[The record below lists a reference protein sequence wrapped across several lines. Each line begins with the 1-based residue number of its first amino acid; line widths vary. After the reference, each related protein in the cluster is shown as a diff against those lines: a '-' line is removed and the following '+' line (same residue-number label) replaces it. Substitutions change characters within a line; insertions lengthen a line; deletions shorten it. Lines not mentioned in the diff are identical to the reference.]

1 MQKLDMK
8 GRWFVDESG
17 RRVILRG
24 VNLGGDCKVP
34 WPDGGTEHPSDF
46 SDHRTVS
53 FIGRPFPL
61 AEADE
66 HLARLK
72 HWGFNCLRLL
82 TTWEAVEHAGPGR
95 YDTAY
100 LDYFT
105 EVARKA
111 GAHGL
116 YVFVDFHQ
124 DVWSRMSGG
133 DGAPGWTFEAVGLDF
148 TKFHAAGAAHVMQH
162 KYDYKK
168 GGRQDAYPQ
177 MSWSSNYRL
186 PANAIMWTL
195 FFAGRD
201 ITPQFAIEGRNVQ
214 DYLQDHYIGAMR
226 QVALRVKDM
235 PHVIGFDTLNEPGE
249 GWIGEPL
256 LRREAGDSTGMTDLR
271 PGLAISPMD
280 AMLLAIGVPRKVPFI
295 AMDRETRVMKVLREE
310 TLNPDGIS
318 IWTRD
323 CPFEQA
329 GAYDAK
335 DRKGPVNEQF
345 FTHRGGRKLSIEADY
360 MNPFFHR
367 VADAVRAVRPDW
379 MVFAEVSPFRAF
391 AGEGFAPGA
400 PPRTVNASHWYDILT
415 LGSKKFSPKELRADL
430 DDRGAQEIV
439 AGKYTAQLGHIA
451 KIADGLGPDGA
462 PTLIGE
468 FGIPFDLNEGAAYA
482 AWQSGDRSSRPWK
495 EHELALCLMYEAMD
509 RLLISST
516 QWNYTAANRNDAAT
530 GDTWNQEDLSIYSKD
545 QSTGPN
551 DPDSG
556 GRAVKGFCRPY
567 ARRIQGEPTAAKF
580 DLHAGSFTLAFDAD
594 PAVQAPTEIFVPL
607 IHFPSGAKVDAPGC
621 DAEWL
626 GQTILHIR
634 AKTPGPKA
642 VTVTRI

>member
-72 HWGFNCLRLL
+72 HWGFNCVRLL
-82 TTWEAVEHAGPGR
+82 TTWEAVEHAGPGQH
-95 YDTAY
+95 DEAY
-100 LDYFT
+100 LDYYA
-105 EVARKA
+105 EVSRRA
-111 GAHGL
+111 GKFGL

-162 KYDYKK
+162 KYDYAK
-168 GGRQDAYPQ
+168 GGRQDGYPQ

-195 FFAGRD
+195 FFAGHD
-201 ITPQFAIEGRNVQ
+201 MTPDFEIDGRNVQ
-214 DYLQDHYIGAMR
+214 DYLQAHYIGAMR
-226 QVALRVKDM
+226 AIAERVKDQ

-249 GWIGEPL
+249 GWIGQKLTRGEHHD
-256 LRREAGDSTGMTDLR
+256 ATGMADLR

-280 AMLLAIGVPRKVPFI
+280 ALLAARGVPRQVPFL
-295 AMDRETRVMKVLREE
+295 AMDRETRAVREIRRE
-310 TLNPDGIS
+310 TLNPNGVS
-318 IWTRD
+318 IWTGD
-323 CPFEQA
+323 CPFEAA
-329 GAYDAK
+329 GAYNFKNRTAPID
-335 DRKGPVNEQF
+335 EQF
-345 FTHRGGRKLSIEADY
+345 FTHRGGRKLSVEADY

-367 VADAVRAVRPDW
+367 VAAAIRAVRSDW
-379 MVFAEVSPFRAF
+379 MLFAEVSPFRAF
-391 AGEGFAPGA
+391 AGTGFAPGA
-400 PPRTVNASHWYDILT
+400 PERTVNASHWYDIQT
-415 LGSKKFSPKELRADL
+415 LGSKRFRPRELRDNP
-430 DDRGAQEIV
+430 DDATAQDAV
-439 AGKYTAQLGHIA
+439 AGKYTAQLAHIA
-451 KIADGLGPDGA
+451 KIADTLGSEGA

-468 FGIPFDLNEGAAYA
+468 FGIPFDLEEGEAYA
-482 AWQSGDRSSRPWK
+482 QWANGDRSSKPWRS
-495 EHELALCLMYEAMD
+495 HELALRLMYEAMD
-509 RLLISST
+509 RLLLSST
-516 QWNYTAANRNDAAT
+516 QWNYTAANRNEAAV
-530 GDTWNQEDLSIYSKD
+530 GDNWNQEDLSIYSRD
-545 QSTGPN
+545 QGTGPN

-556 GRAVKGFCRPY
+556 GRAVKGFSRPY
-567 ARRIQGEPTAAKF
+567 ARRVQGVPNAVKF
-580 DLHAGSFTLAFDAD
+580 DAATGTFTLTFYAD
-594 PAVQAPTEIFVPL
+594 PKIVEPTEIFVPT
-607 IHFPSGAKVDAPGC
+607 IHFPRGIRIDAPGC
-621 DAEWL
+621 RIVSN
-626 GQTILHIR
+626 GQGIVELAADSAGER
-634 AKTPGPKA
+634 
-642 VTVTRI
+642 TVRISRL

>member
-1 MQKLDMK
+1 MQKLGMK
-8 GRWFVDESG
+8 GRWFVDETG

-66 HLARLK
+66 HLARIK

-82 TTWEAVEHAGPGR
+82 TTWEAVEHAGPGQ
-95 YDTAY
+95 YDAAY

-105 EVARKA
+105 EICARA
-111 GAHGL
+111 GKFGL

-162 KYDYKK
+162 KYDYAK
-168 GGRQDAYPQ
+168 GGRQDTYPQ

-201 ITPQFAIEGRNVQ
+201 MTPDFKIDGKNVQ

-226 QVALRVKDM
+226 AIAQRVKDM

-249 GWIGEPL
+249 GWIGEAL
-256 LRREAGDSTGMTDLR
+256 TRSQHSDSTGMADLR

-280 AMLLAIGVPRKVPFI
+280 AMLMARGVAREVPYL
-295 AMDRETRVMKVLREE
+295 AMDRETRSMKEVRKV
-310 TLNPDGIS
+310 TLNPDHVS

-323 CPFEQA
+323 CPFEAA
-329 GAYDAK
+329 GAYDSVN
-335 DRKGPVNEQF
+335 RTNPVNEQF
-345 FTHRGGRKLSIEADY
+345 FTHRGGRKLAIEADY
-360 MNPFFHR
+360 MNPFFAK
-367 VADAVRAVRPDW
+367 VAAAIRAVRDDW

-400 PPRTVNASHWYDILT
+400 PERTVNASHWYDIQT
-415 LGSKKFSPKELRADL
+415 LGSKRFRPKELRDNP
-430 DDRGAQEIV
+430 DDPAAQDAV
-439 AGKYTAQLGHIA
+439 AGKYTAQLAHIA
-451 KIADGLGPDGA
+451 KLGDTLGPEGA

-468 FGIPFDLNEGAAYA
+468 FGIPYDLEEGEAYA
-482 AWQSGDRSSRPWK
+482 AWASGDRSSKPWRS
-495 EHELALCLMYEAMD
+495 HELALRLMYEAMD

-530 GDTWNQEDLSIYSKD
+530 GDNWNQEDLSIYSRD
-545 QSTGPN
+545 QGTGPN
-551 DPDSG
+551 DPNSG
-556 GRAVKGFCRPY
+556 GRAVKGFSRPY
-567 ARRIQGEPTAAKF
+567 ARRIQGEPKSAKF
-580 DLHAGSFTLAFDAD
+580 DAADGTFTLVFDAD
-594 PAVQAPTEIFVPL
+594 PKIDAPTEIYVPTL
-607 IHFPSGAKVDAPGC
+607 HFPQGVKVVAPGC
-621 DAEWL
+621 KTVTTGQLVELKAE
-626 GQTILHIR
+626 T
-634 AKTPGPKA
+634 AGPK
-642 VTVTRI
+642 TVTISRL

>member
-1 MQKLDMK
+1 MQKLDIR

-53 FIGRPFPL
+53 FVGRPFPL
-61 AEADE
+61 GEADE

-82 TTWEAVEHAGPGR
+82 TTWEAVEHAGPGQ
-95 YDTAY
+95 YDEAY
-100 LDYFT
+100 LDYFA
-105 EVARKA
+105 EVSRRA
-111 GAHGL
+111 GKFGL

-148 TKFHAAGAAHVMQH
+148 TKFHAAGAAHVMQY
-162 KYDYKK
+162 KYDYAK

-177 MSWSSNYRL
+177 MTWSSNYRL
-186 PANAIMWTL
+186 PANQIMWTL

-201 ITPQFAIEGRNVQ
+201 MVPQFVIDGRNVQ
-214 DYLQDHYIGAMR
+214 DYLQEHYIGAMR
-226 QVALRVKDM
+226 AVAQRVKDQ

-249 GWIGEPL
+249 GFIGEPL
-256 LRREAGDSTGMTDLR
+256 LRRDATDSTGMSDLR
-271 PGLAISPMD
+271 AGLAISPMD
-280 AMLLAIGVPRKVPFI
+280 SLLIARGVPRKVPYM
-295 AMDRETRVMKVLREE
+295 AMDRATGKMTEMRQE
-310 TLNPDGIS
+310 TLNPKGVS
-318 IWTRD
+318 IWTHT
-323 CPFEQA
+323 CPFEEA
-329 GAYDAK
+329 GAYDFANR
-335 DRKGPVNEQF
+335 DAPVNDQF
-345 FTHRGGRKLSIEADY
+345 FTHRDGRKLSIEADY

-367 VADAVRAVRPDW
+367 VADAIRGVRSDW
-379 MVFAEVSPFRAF
+379 LVFAEVSPFRAF

-400 PPRTVNASHWYDILT
+400 PERTVNASHWYDIQT
-415 LGSKKFSPKELRADL
+415 LASKRFRPRELRENM
-430 DDRGAQEIV
+430 DDPDAQEAV
-439 AGKYTAQLGHIA
+439 AGKYTAQLAHIT
-451 KIADGLGPDGA
+451 KIAESLGKDGA

-468 FGIPFDLNEGAAYA
+468 FGIPFDLDEGAAYA
-482 AWQSGDRSSRPWK
+482 AWASGDRSSKPWRS
-495 EHELALCLMYEAMD
+495 HELSLRLMYDAMD

-530 GDTWNQEDLSIYSKD
+530 GDNWNQEDLSIYSCD

-551 DPDSG
+551 DPNSG

-567 ARRIQGEPTAAKF
+567 ARRVQGEPKEARF
-580 DLHAGSFTLAFDAD
+580 DARSATFTLTFDAEPD
-594 PAVQAPTEIFVPL
+594 LPAPTEIFVPL
-607 IHFPSGAKVDAPGC
+607 IHFPNGAKVDAPNC
-621 DAEWL
+621 DAEWI
-626 GQTILHIR
+626 GQTVLQIR
-634 AKTPGPKA
+634 ARTRGPKTI
-642 VTVTRI
+642 TVTQL

>member
-1 MQKLDMK
+1 MQKLDIK

-66 HLARLK
+66 HLARLR

-82 TTWEAVEHAGPGR
+82 TTWEAVEHAGPGQ
-95 YDTAY
+95 YGEAY
-100 LDYFT
+100 LDYFA
-105 EVARKA
+105 EVSRRA
-111 GAHGL
+111 GKLGL
-116 YVFVDFHQ
+116 YVFIDFHQ

-148 TKFHAAGAAHVMQH
+148 TKFHAAGAAHVMQY
-162 KYDYKK
+162 KYDYAK

-177 MSWSSNYRL
+177 MTWSSNYRL
-186 PANAIMWTL
+186 PANQIMWTL

-201 ITPQFAIEGRNVQ
+201 MTPQFMIDGKNVQ

-226 QVALRVKDM
+226 AVAGRVKDQ

-249 GWIGEPL
+249 GFIGEPL
-256 LRREAGDSTGMTDLR
+256 LRRDATDSTGMSDLR
-271 PGLAISPMD
+271 AGLAISPMD
-280 AMLLAIGVPRKVPFI
+280 SLLSARGVPRKVPYM
-295 AMDRETRVMKVLREE
+295 AMDRATGKMTEVRQE

-318 IWTRD
+318 IWTRS
-323 CPFEQA
+323 CPFEEA
-329 GAYDAK
+329 GAYDSANR
-335 DRKGPVNEQF
+335 DAPVNDQF
-345 FTHRGGRKLSIEADY
+345 FTHRDGRKLSIEADY

-367 VADAVRAVRPDW
+367 VADAIRAIRHDW
-379 MVFAEVSPFRAF
+379 LVFAEVSPFRAF

-400 PPRTVNASHWYDILT
+400 PERTVNASHWYDIQT
-415 LGSKKFSPKELRADL
+415 LASKRFRPRELRENMDDAD
-430 DDRGAQEIV
+430 AQDAV
-439 AGKYTAQLGHIA
+439 AGKYAAQLAHIT
-451 KIADGLGPDGA
+451 KIADSLSKDSA

-468 FGIPFDLNEGAAYA
+468 FGIPFDLDEGAAYA
-482 AWQSGDRSSRPWK
+482 AWASGDRSSKPWRS
-495 EHELALCLMYEAMD
+495 HETALRLMYDAMD

-530 GDTWNQEDLSIYSKD
+530 GDNWNQEDLSIYSRD
-545 QSTGPN
+545 QGTGPN
-551 DPDSG
+551 DPNSG
-556 GRAVKGFCRPY
+556 GRVVKGFCRPY
-567 ARRIQGEPTAAKF
+567 ARRVQGEPKEARF
-580 DLHAGSFTLAFDAD
+580 DSRSATFTLTFDAE
-594 PAVQAPTEIFVPL
+594 PNLPAPTEIFVPL
-607 IHFPSGAKVDAPGC
+607 IHFPNGAKVDAPNC
-621 DAEWL
+621 DAEWI
-626 GQTILHIR
+626 GQTVLQLR
-634 AKTPGPKA
+634 AKTRGPKTI
-642 VTVTRI
+642 TVTQL

>member
-1 MQKLDMK
+1 MQKLGMK

-34 WPDGGTEHPSDF
+34 WPDGGTEHSSDF

-82 TTWEAVEHAGPGR
+82 TTWEAVEHTGPGQ
-95 YDTAY
+95 YDKAY
-100 LDYFT
+100 LDYF
-105 EVARKA
+105 EDIARRA
-111 GAHGL
+111 GKFGL

-148 TKFHAAGAAHVMQH
+148 SKFHAAGAAHVMQH
-162 KYDYKK
+162 KYDYAK

-201 ITPQFAIEGRNVQ
+201 MTPDFKIDGRNVQ

-226 QVALRVKDM
+226 AIAERVKDM

-249 GWIGEPL
+249 GWIGEKL
-256 LRREAGDSTGMTDLR
+256 TRREAGDSTGMADLR

-280 AMLLAIGVPRKVPFI
+280 AMLAARGVPRKVPFI
-295 AMDRETRVMKVLREE
+295 AMDRETRSMKVLREE
-310 TLNPDGIS
+310 TLNPNGVS

-323 CPFEQA
+323 CPFEAA
-329 GAYDAK
+329 GAYDSINRS
-335 DRKGPVNEQF
+335 DPVNEQF
-345 FTHRGGRKLSIEADY
+345 FTHRNGRKLSIEADY
-360 MNPFFHR
+360 MNPFFAK
-367 VADAVRAVRPDW
+367 VAAAIRAVRDDW

-400 PPRTVNASHWYDILT
+400 PERTVNASHWYDIQT
-415 LGSKKFSPKELRADL
+415 LGSKRFRPKELRDNP
-430 DDRGAQEIV
+430 DDPAAQDIV
-439 AGKYTAQLGHIA
+439 AGKYTAQLAHIT
-451 KIADGLGPDGA
+451 KLGDTLGPEGA

-468 FGIPFDLNEGAAYA
+468 FGIPYDLDEGEAYA
-482 AWQSGDRSSRPWK
+482 AWASGDRSSKPWRA
-495 EHELALCLMYEAMD
+495 HELALRLMYEAMD

-516 QWNYTAANRNDAAT
+516 QWNYTAGNRNDAAT
-530 GDTWNQEDLSIYSKD
+530 GDNWNQEDLSIYSRD

-556 GRAVKGFCRPY
+556 GRAVKGFSRAY
-567 ARRIQGEPTAAKF
+567 ARRVQGEPKSAKF
-580 DLHAGSFTLAFDAD
+580 DAAAGTFTLVFDAD
-594 PAVQAPTEIFVPL
+594 PRIDAPTEIYVPT
-607 IHFPSGAKVDAPGC
+607 IHFPRGAKVDAPGC
-621 DAEWL
+621 KMVITGQLVELKAE
-626 GQTILHIR
+626 T
-634 AKTPGPKA
+634 AGPK
-642 VTVTRI
+642 TVTISRL

>member
-1 MQKLDMK
+1 MPKSEMPKLGMK
-8 GRWFVDESG
+8 GRWFVDETG

-66 HLARLK
+66 HLARLR

-82 TTWEAVEHAGPGR
+82 TTWEAVEHAGPGQ
-95 YDTAY
+95 YDQAY
-100 LDYFT
+100 LDYFA
-105 EVARKA
+105 EVSRRA
-111 GAHGL
+111 GAFGL

-162 KYDYKK
+162 KYDYEK
-168 GGRQDAYPQ
+168 GGRQAAYPQ

-201 ITPQFAIEGRNVQ
+201 MTPDFRIDGRNVQ

-226 QVALRVKDM
+226 AVAERVKDM

-249 GWIGEPL
+249 GWIGEAL
-256 LRREAGDSTGMTDLR
+256 TRSHHADSTGMADLR

-280 AMLLAIGVPRKVPFI
+280 ALLMARGVPRQVPFL
-295 AMDRETRVMKVLREE
+295 AMDRETRTMKEVREE
-310 TLNPDGIS
+310 TLNPNGIS

-329 GAYDAK
+329 GAYDSKNRSA
-335 DRKGPVNEQF
+335 PMNEQF
-345 FTHRGGRKLSIEADY
+345 FTHKNGRKLAIEADY

-367 VADAVRAVRPDW
+367 VADAIRAVRNDW
-379 MVFAEVSPFRAF
+379 LVFAEVSPFRAF

-400 PPRTVNASHWYDILT
+400 PERAVNASHWYDIQT
-415 LGSKKFSPKELRADL
+415 LGSKRFRPKELRENP
-430 DDRGAQEIV
+430 DDPEAQDVV
-439 AGKYTAQLGHIA
+439 AGKYTAQLAHIA
-451 KIADGLGPDGA
+451 KIADSLGPDGA
-462 PTLIGE
+462 PTMIGE
-468 FGIPFDLNEGAAYA
+468 FGIPYDLDEGEAYA
-482 AWQSGDRSSRPWK
+482 A
-495 EHELALCLMYEAMD
+495 
-509 RLLISST
+509 
-516 QWNYTAANRNDAAT
+516 
-530 GDTWNQEDLSIYSKD
+530 
-545 QSTGPN
+545 
-551 DPDSG
+551 
-556 GRAVKGFCRPY
+556 
-567 ARRIQGEPTAAKF
+567 
-580 DLHAGSFTLAFDAD
+580 
-594 PAVQAPTEIFVPL
+594 
-607 IHFPSGAKVDAPGC
+607 
-621 DAEWL
+621 
-626 GQTILHIR
+626 
-634 AKTPGPKA
+634 
-642 VTVTRI
+642 

>member
-1 MQKLDMK
+1 MQKLGMK

-61 AEADE
+61 TEADE

-82 TTWEAVEHAGPGR
+82 TTWEAVEHAGPGQ
-95 YDTAY
+95 YDKAY
-100 LDYFT
+100 LDYF
-105 EVARKA
+105 EDVARRA
-111 GAHGL
+111 GRFGL

-148 TKFHAAGAAHVMQH
+148 SKFHAAGAAHVMQH
-162 KYDYKK
+162 KYDYAK

-201 ITPQFAIEGRNVQ
+201 MTPDFRIEGRNVQ
-214 DYLQDHYIGAMR
+214 DYLQDHYIGSMR
-226 QVALRVKDM
+226 AIAERVKDM

-256 LRREAGDSTGMTDLR
+256 TRRHNTDSTGMADMR

-280 AMLLAIGVPRKVPFI
+280 AMLAARGVPRKVPFL
-295 AMDRETRVMKVLREE
+295 AMDRETRSMKVVREE
-310 TLNPDGIS
+310 TLNPNGVS

-323 CPFEQA
+323 CPFEAA
-329 GAYDAK
+329 GAYDSINRTA
-335 DRKGPVNEQF
+335 PINEQF
-345 FTHRGGRKLSIEADY
+345 FTHRNGRKLAIEADY
-360 MNPFFHR
+360 MNPFFAQ
-367 VADAVRAVRPDW
+367 VAAAIRAVRDDW

-400 PPRTVNASHWYDILT
+400 PERTVNASHWYDIQT
-415 LGSKKFSPKELRADL
+415 LGSKRFRPKELRDNP
-430 DDRGAQEIV
+430 DDPAAQDIV
-439 AGKYTAQLGHIA
+439 AGKYTAQLAHIA
-451 KIADGLGPDGA
+451 KLGDTLGPEGA

-468 FGIPFDLNEGAAYA
+468 FGIPYDLDEGEAYA
-482 AWQSGDRSSRPWK
+482 AWASGDRSSRPWRG
-495 EHELALCLMYEAMD
+495 HELALRLMYEAMD

-516 QWNYTAANRNDAAT
+516 QWNYTAANRNDAAM
-530 GDTWNQEDLSIYSKD
+530 GDNWNQEDLSIYSRD
-545 QSTGPN
+545 QGTGPN

-556 GRAVKGFCRPY
+556 GRAVKGFSRPY
-567 ARRIQGEPTAAKF
+567 ARRIQGEPTSAKF
-580 DLHAGSFTLAFDAD
+580 DAAAGTFTLVFNAD
-594 PAVQAPTEIFVPL
+594 PAIDAPTEIYVPTL
-607 IHFPSGAKVDAPGC
+607 HFPRGAKVDAPGC
-621 DAEWL
+621 KTVTTGQLVELKAE
-626 GQTILHIR
+626 T
-634 AKTPGPKA
+634 AGPKII
-642 VTVTRI
+642 TVSRL